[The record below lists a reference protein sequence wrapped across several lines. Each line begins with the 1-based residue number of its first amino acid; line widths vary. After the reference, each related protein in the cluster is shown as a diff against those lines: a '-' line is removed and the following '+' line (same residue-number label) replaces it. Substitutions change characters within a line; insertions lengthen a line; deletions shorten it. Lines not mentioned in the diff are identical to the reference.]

1 MLQGNGAGR
10 VAGGVSVVKALK
22 VGGVGGV
29 QRKSVHKCFNL
40 MHMFYFYD
48 LLVTN
53 YCIKD
58 VFYDPVESMSL
69 STALQTLRGNYL
81 MEMLGGFGWQILALK
96 NLQFHVGF
104 SCTDLLFRFPQEG
117 RSFVMN
123 ALQLL
128 YTFRLIDA

>member
-1 MLQGNGAGR
+1 
-10 VAGGVSVVKALK
+10 
-22 VGGVGGV
+22 
-29 QRKSVHKCFNL
+29 
-40 MHMFYFYD
+40 MFYFYD

-81 MEMLGGFGWQILALK
+81 MEMFGSGDWGGGFGWQVLALK